1 MLSMNAVSFAY
12 GQVPTLSDI
21 SMHCEAGEI
30 VAVVG
35 RSGVG
40 KTTLLNLVAGYLTPD
55 SGMVEIDGASPSKT
69 KMLSGSVG
77 FVFQQPTLIPWL
89 TTERNVALPLEL
101 QKRSHMNSEQ
111 INKLS
116 REAMKRAR
124 IEYAASLYPFE
135 LSGGMQ
141 TRAAIARA
149 LVTSPTLFLLDEPF
163 SSLDDMVKE
172 ELYTDLQNGL
182 QDTQTASVLVTH
194 DLSEAIRLSD
204 RVHVL
209 TEDESGAGTFSH
221 CEEISLEKPRGPDVF
236 LSPELHLSRK
246 AIMEAL
252 A

>member
-1 MLSMNAVSFAY
+1 MLNLKNVTFSY
-12 GQVPTLSDI
+12 GKKPILRNLTLE
-21 SMHCEAGEI
+21 CKAGEI

-40 KTTLLNLVAGYLTPD
+40 KTTLLNLVAGYLIPD
-55 SGMVEIDGASPSKT
+55 SGAVEVDRASPSKA
-69 KMLSGSVG
+69 KVRSGSIG

-101 QKRSHMNSEQ
+101 QRRRDMNPEQ
-111 INKLS
+111 IGAHS

-124 IEYAASLYPFE
+124 IEHAAGLLPHE

-182 QDTQTASVLVTH
+182 QDTLTASILVTH

-204 RVHVL
+204 RVYVL
-209 TEDESGAGTFSH
+209 TEDEEGAGTFSH
-221 CEEISLEKPRGPDVF
+221 CEEITLDKPRGPDVF
-236 LSPELHLSRK
+236 LSHELHHSRK
-246 AIMEAL
+246 VIMEAL